1 MARTKRAPVQ
11 RESSSEFFD
20 KKTARWQDG
29 GAGESNGLV
38 KSAANGAVGGGGGG
52 GGNVDE
58 DSRPEAGV
66 VQLVISVA

>member
-52 GGNVDE
+52 NVDE